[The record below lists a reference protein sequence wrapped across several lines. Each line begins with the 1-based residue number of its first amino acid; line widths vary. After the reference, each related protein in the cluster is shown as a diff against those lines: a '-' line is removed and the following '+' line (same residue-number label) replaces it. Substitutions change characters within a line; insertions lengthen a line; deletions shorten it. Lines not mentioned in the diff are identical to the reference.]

1 MKQTII
7 LGLLITLLG
16 VGFAE
21 SMDWNRAMAYA
32 LARNL
37 ELRAIRHERRASR
50 LQVVSAG
57 APAPLNLLIT
67 PALTSGGTGEELI
80 AYQNLELN
88 GLRTTRK
95 RLAERERDLSDARL
109 LVTLNRVLS
118 EVGFAYVEAVVTRER
133 LNLIET
139 ELQQMERTVALVRQ
153 QVQAGVRPGVELI
166 QVEIE
171 MERVRQHYTLAQAE
185 ARNGS
190 ATLSQ
195 LIGLPTDT
203 EYTFTTEAL
212 AIPPL
217 SVPELG
223 AHPLAL
229 EAQAQVA
236 LQGMRLRYLQTEAL
250 PDIGIQLRVERWSG
264 TRTRA
269 GWGLLVSL
277 PFLDYGARRSLIR
290 AEQNHLSAK
299 QAQQSAILSTLQTQL
314 ENTHRILITAQQT
327 RNTYRQ
333 TILPRAEQLAQSA
346 QVGLESGQLTIL
358 QVLEAQRTTR
368 AIREELLQ
376 AERDYALAQVR
387 YLTES
392 GALAYHYQS
401 KLTEDTR

>member
-7 LGLLITLLG
+7 LGLSITLFG

-21 SMDWNRAMAYA
+21 SMDWNRAMALA
-32 LARNL
+32 LARNP
-37 ELRAIRHERRASR
+37 ELQAVRHERRASR

-80 AYQNLELN
+80 AYQKLELN
-88 GLRTTRK
+88 GLRTARK
-95 RLAERERDLSDARL
+95 RLAERERDLSDARTL
-109 LVTLNRVLS
+109 EILNRVLS
-118 EVGFAYVEAVVTRER
+118 EVGSAYVEAAVACER
-133 LNLIET
+133 LRLIET

-171 MERVRQHYTLAQAE
+171 MERVRQRYTLAQAE
-185 ARNGS
+185 ARNTS
-190 ATLSQ
+190 ATLSR
-195 LIGLPTDT
+195 LVGLPTDT
-203 EYTFTTEAL
+203 EYTFTPEAL
-212 AIPPL
+212 AIPQL

-223 AHPLAL
+223 RHPLAQD
-229 EAQAQVA
+229 AQAQVA
-236 LQGMRLRYLQTEAL
+236 LQGMRLRYLRTEAL
-250 PDIGIQLRVERWSG
+250 PDLGIQLRVERWSG
-264 TRTRA
+264 TRTRV

-290 AEQNHLSAK
+290 AEQDRLSAK
-299 QAQQSAILSTLQTQL
+299 QAQQSAILATLQTQL
-314 ENTHRILITAQQT
+314 ENTRRLVMTAQQT
-327 RNTYRQ
+327 RDTYRQ

-376 AERDYALAQVR
+376 AEREYALAQVR

-392 GALAYHYQS
+392 GALAFHYQS
-401 KLTEDTR
+401 KLLEDMR